1 MNDCPKE
8 IVDLKQSTVYF
19 KDKLPFKV
27 PNFYYDA
34 VSRAKIDGLWMEF
47 GVWVGTSSK
56 IISNYMPDNT
66 KILYGFDSFEGLPE
80 DWACSETGEVQ
91 KEGKK
96 GAFNLKGKVPKP
108 PAKNIKYIKGW
119 FEDTLP
125 DFVKEHKEPLAFLH
139 VDSDLYSS
147 AKTIFRHLKDRIVKG
162 TVIIFD
168 EFYNYS
174 GYLDHEFK
182 AFKELLQEKNISY
195 RWIGHVADGRQASL
209 IVTGVE

>member
-1 MNDCPKE
+1 LSALIDDFDKS
-8 IVDLKQSTVYF
+8 LKYY
-19 KDKLPFKV
+19 KKRPPFKS

-34 VSRAKIDGLWMEF
+34 VSRAKVDGMWLEF
-47 GVWVGTSSK
+47 GVWVGTSSR
-56 IISNYMPDNT
+56 IISSFMPDKN
-66 KILYGFDSFEGLPE
+66 KVLYGFDSFEGLPE
-80 DWACSETGEVQ
+80 DWACSETGVVQ

-96 GAFNLKGKVPKP
+96 GAFNLNGEIPKP

-147 AKTIFRHLKDRIVKG
+147 AKTIFNHLSDRIVKG

-168 EFYNYS
+168 EFYNYV
-174 GYLDHEFK
+174 GYKDHEYK
-182 AFKELLQEKNISY
+182 AFQELLQEKDISY
-195 RWIGHVADGRQASL
+195 KWIGHVVDGRQASL
-209 IVTGVE
+209 IITEVKDNA